1 MAGRRTRPTEPVTI
15 ELDGKRLEAQA
26 GEPVVAA
33 LVAAGKLA
41 IARSPKFH
49 RPRGPACLRAAC
61 DGCLARVDDVP
72 NMMTCMVAA
81 REGMVVRT
89 QNTLGGR
96 ETDLLRMTDWFFPKG
111 LNHHEI
117 FAGVPGLQGLM
128 QGFARRVA
136 GLGRIPGRTA
146 AAREARRREADVVVV
161 GSGAA
166 GMSIASLAAERG
178 RAVTVVDDALGPGGS
193 LVGFTGQDWA
203 PLFASFDEAVVRGAI
218 SLHLSTTAAAF
229 YGDDL
234 LVVGPKGAEILTAR
248 TFILAP
254 GAHDGVLA
262 FEGND
267 VPGVMSARAGLA
279 LVARGV
285 LPGDR
290 VVVVITE
297 GGGPFG
303 EVFARAMPQAT
314 VVRGEPVRV
323 RGSLRV
329 REVTVREGARTRL
342 LAADALLI
350 DAPRAPAYELPAQ
363 AGAALEHL
371 PRGFLA
377 KTDRGQIRN
386 GVWLAGEAAGTP
398 LDAAAM
404 AEEARAIAAQL

>member
-1 MAGRRTRPTEPVTI
+1 VTI
-15 ELDGKRLEAQA
+15 ELDGRPLEAQA

-41 IARSPKFH
+41 VARSPKFH

-72 NMMTCMVAA
+72 NVMTCMVAA

-96 ETDLLRMTDWFFPKG
+96 ETDLLRVTDWFFPEG

-117 FAGVPGLQGLM
+117 FAGVPGVQALM

-136 GLGRIPGRTA
+136 GLGRIPGRSA
-146 AAREARRREADVVVV
+146 EGRGARRREADVVVV

-166 GMSIASLAAERG
+166 GMSIALLAAERG
-178 RAVTVVDDALGPGGS
+178 RAVEVVDDALGRGGS
-193 LVGFTGQDWA
+193 LVGLEREKGWA
-203 PLFASFDEAVVRGAI
+203 SLLASFDEAAGRGVI
-218 SLHLSTTAAAF
+218 SLRLSTTAAGF

-234 LVVGPKGAEILTAR
+234 LVVGPSGAEVVTAR
-248 TFILAP
+248 AFVLCP
-254 GAHDGVLA
+254 GAHDGMIA

-279 LVARGV
+279 LIARGV
-285 LPGDR
+285 SPGDR
-290 VVVVITE
+290 VVVVVTE

-303 EVFARAMPQAT
+303 EAFARLVPEAM
-314 VVRGEPVRV
+314 VVHGEPVRV

-329 REVTVREGARTRL
+329 RGVAVREGGRTRL
-342 LAADALLI
+342 LAADALLV
-350 DAPRAPAYELPAQ
+350 DAPRAPAYELAAQ
-363 AGAALEHL
+363 AGATLEHL
-371 PRGFLA
+371 PRGFVP
-377 KTDRGQIRN
+377 KTDRGTIRP
-386 GVWLAGEAAGTP
+386 GFWIAGEAGGAP
-398 LDAAAM
+398 LDPAAI
-404 AEEARAIAAQL
+404 AEEARAIAMQF